1 MIAVASWSLVGVAA
15 FASTAS
21 APKRVGVVIAN
32 GFEMLDAIGPFEVF
46 KEIENTYF
54 AHVNLTSQ
62 TWSDTAL
69 QPGIQCSAD
78 GGPPLHVEVEWV
90 ADSLTPVTSIS
101 GVIITPTYA
110 LKEDPEAKRYDLL
123 VFGALNS
130 SKYEGARTEYKDGHT
145 QTTKD
150 YLKATAFQT
159 SVGSLPMPI
168 LRTAWFNR
176 QKPSPHVLA
185 FRQALTAHSPRPR
198 SGAAATPLRL

>member
-1 MIAVASWSLVGVAA
+1 MPCLSRESCCATAFCRKILFVAHRADDPGFARFVRLPRSATLRAMIAAASWSLVGVAA

-101 GVIITPTYA
+101 AIPRA
-110 LKEDPEAKRYDLL
+110 SR
-123 VFGALNS
+123 
-130 SKYEGARTEYKDGHT
+130 ARTS
-145 QTTKD
+145 
-150 YLKATAFQT
+150 T
-159 SVGSLPMPI
+159 SHRP
-168 LRTAWFNR
+168 
-176 QKPSPHVLA
+176 
-185 FRQALTAHSPRPR
+185 AHSAIGRIFF
-198 SGAAATPLRL
+198 S